1 MKMGATPQAGKVRV
15 AINSFVIRHGWKIK
29 LKPPAFRWLYDSPA
43 IIVIKLFIS
52 GFWKQERGRARE
64 RGVGGGHTKF
74 YCGWSN
80 EPPEITVTFSPRPL
94 TPRSRAQ
101 LHPRLQ
107 GLTALNPGVAQG
119 RNESFKLSRHLIAC
133 SLHSLIPSV
142 FSSFPPWT
150 WPSLQSRMFFLWTS
164 FGTRCLKCCDKTI
177 FIVIC
182 VSMSMYFIARENNG
196 QSSLLTWFVFF
207 PLLYHP

>member
-1 MKMGATPQAGKVRV
+1 MTVRLTSHHRDQVVYFWVLKTRKGK
-15 AINSFVIRHGWKIK
+15 S
-29 LKPPAFRWLYDSPA
+29 
-43 IIVIKLFIS
+43 
-52 GFWKQERGRARE
+52 ERE
-64 RGVGGGHTKF
+64 KGVGGGHTTF

-107 GLTALNPGVAQG
+107 GMIKELLKDETNLLNWVDIW
-119 RNESFKLSRHLIAC
+119 SHVHCIHSSHL
-133 SLHSLIPSV
+133 
-142 FSSFPPWT
+142 SFPPFL
-150 WPSLQSRMFFLWTS
+150 PEHDLRPQSRMFFLWTS
-164 FGTRCLKCCDKTI
+164 FGTRCLKCCDETI